1 MRSAQAHRGAR
12 HTHRAPD
19 KDRALVDEE
28 SLLHRGLLAGWS
40 GCGVGLAAGWSGY
53 GMGWMRGG
61 AVAGW
66 GGFGVVW
73 LRGGAS
79 CRVGWLQGEAVAG

>member
-19 KDRALVDEE
+19 KDRALADEE
-28 SLLHRGLLAGWS
+28 SLLHRGLAAGWS

-53 GMGWMRGG
+53 LRDGLD
-61 AVAGW
+61 AGW
-66 GGFGVVW
+66 GGCGLGR
-73 LRGGAS
+73 LRGGLVA
-79 CRVGWLQGEAVAG
+79 VLAVLAVAG